1 MDDQLRRAERA
12 AATGSP
18 EDVARFERLCGR
30 IGLFFRDR
38 KPDEILSDA
47 EETQQDYDETWWHGN
62 TARKCGI
69 WRYSDW
75 RHGDVDFNSAVFKAH
90 HQWGHR
96 GWGSKNSKRQTLRT
110 HRDGSRRNYRLR
122 TESHEEVEQVEQ
134 AETAHARRR
143 KKRFGGRET
152 RKHEWSYNPE
162 TKRYRSWCKI
172 TKPNLDD

>member
-12 AATGSP
+12 AATGSS

-30 IGLFFRDR
+30 MGLHFRDH

-75 RHGDVDFNSAVFKAH
+75 SHGEADFKSAVFKAH

-96 GWGSKNSKRQTLRT
+96 GFDSKNSKRKTLRT
-110 HRDGSRRNYRLR
+110 HRNGKSKARNHRIRAESREEANQN
-122 TESHEEVEQVEQ
+122 ESPH
-134 AETAHARRR
+134 TRRR

-152 RKHEWSYNPE
+152 REWEWSYNPE

-172 TKPNLDD
+172 TKPCLDE